1 MTDWNS
7 GIIEEFRENGG
18 KAGGMWEGAPLLL
31 LHTMGAKSGE
41 PRVNPVMYRA
51 VDGDYAVFATKAGA
65 QTHPDWYHNLVA
77 NPETEIEVGTE
88 TIRVKARVAE
98 GEERAAIWAS
108 QTSEYPQFAGYQQ
121 KTDREIP
128 VVILESTA

>member
-1 MTDWNS
+1 MKDWNTPV
-7 GIIEEFRENGG
+7 IEEFRENGG
-18 KAGGMWEGAPLLL
+18 KVGGMWEGATLLL
-31 LHTMGAKSGE
+31 LHNTGAKSGE

-77 NPETEIEVGTE
+77 SPETEIEVGTE

-108 QTSEYPQFAGYQQ
+108 QASEYPQFAGYQQ

>member
-1 MTDWNS
+1 M
-7 GIIEEFRENGG
+7 
-18 KAGGMWEGAPLLL
+18 
-31 LHTMGAKSGE
+31 
-41 PRVNPVMYRA
+41 
-51 VDGDYAVFATKAGA
+51 FATKAGA

-77 NPETEIEVGTE
+77 NPETEVEVGSE

-108 QTSEYPQFAGYQQ
+108 QASEYPQFAGYQQ

-128 VVILESTA
+128 VVILEFTA

>member
-51 VDGDYAVFATKAGA
+51 VDGGLRGVRYEGRGA
-65 QTHPDWYHNLVA
+65 NSPGLV
-77 NPETEIEVGTE
+77 
-88 TIRVKARVAE
+88 
-98 GEERAAIWAS
+98 
-108 QTSEYPQFAGYQQ
+108 PQS
-121 KTDREIP
+121 RC
-128 VVILESTA
+128 